1 MTFINVDSELVAQ
14 SAPLIQAT
22 AERIRSEI
30 SGMHTQLTSLSSAWQ
45 GLAASSFQELFE
57 RWRLAASG
65 LETQLNEIAAAVALA
80 ADQYR
85 EIELANQ
92 RLFLG

>member
-1 MTFINVDSELVAQ
+1 MTYISVDSELVAQ

-22 AERIRSEI
+22 AERIRGEI
-30 SGMHTQLTSLSSAWQ
+30 SGMHAQLTSLSSAWQ
-45 GLAASSFQELFE
+45 GVAANSFQELIE

-65 LETQLNEIAAAVALA
+65 LETQLNEIASAVALA

-85 EIELANQ
+85 EIELVNQ
-92 RLFLG
+92 RLFLS

>member
-30 SGMHTQLTSLSSAWQ
+30 SGMHT
-45 GLAASSFQELFE
+45 
-57 RWRLAASG
+57 
-65 LETQLNEIAAAVALA
+65 
-80 ADQYR
+80 
-85 EIELANQ
+85 
-92 RLFLG
+92 